1 MTIPLRYF
9 EGQMDS
15 CGRVGRM
22 FSYVFFFMNVAEVEE
37 FPVQVLYQ
45 L

>member
-1 MTIPLRYF
+1 MTIPLRYS

-22 FSYVFFFMNVAEVEE
+22 LSYVFFFMNVAEVEE
-37 FPVQVLYQ
+37 FPVEMLYP